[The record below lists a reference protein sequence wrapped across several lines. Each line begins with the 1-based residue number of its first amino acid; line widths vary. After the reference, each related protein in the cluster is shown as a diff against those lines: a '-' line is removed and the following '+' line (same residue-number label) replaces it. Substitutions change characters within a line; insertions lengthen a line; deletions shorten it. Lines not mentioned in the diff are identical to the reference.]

1 MHSDLILSQLIKSD
15 QILSNLIK
23 SYQNLSQLIKT
34 YHNLSNLIKS
44 YQILSNLI
52 KSYQIF
58 SNLIKSF
65 QILSSQIKS
74 IYLSTYLPTYLST
87 YLSIYLSVC
96 LSVCLS
102 DWIYL
107 RSNNLISL
115 QISYLSIYRS
125 TNRSLYASTRRN
137 AILRVEIQRSN
148 GDHQQKSSMAKA
160 ASSWPKQH
168 TGDQVPK
175 GSEGFP
181 SRAMK
186 FHDQQR
192 FDQLVEADGL
202 WIRNHTDTDV
212 FLELVCLANCP
223 IKLHFISTLI
233 TSHHSAYGYGYASK
247 LKPHRGTEVFLS
259 ATVALFPKWRSSG
272 ELLALFQMQK
282 LSI

>member
-44 YQILSNLI
+44 YQILSNLF

-58 SNLIKSF
+58 SNLIKSN
-65 QILSSQIKS
+65 QINLP
-74 IYLSTYLPTYLST
+74 IYLSTYLPIYLSV
-87 YLSIYLSVC
+87 YLSIY

>member
-44 YQILSNLI
+44 YQI
-52 KSYQIF
+52 F

-65 QILSSQIKS
+65 QILSNQIKS

-87 YLSIYLSVC
+87 YLSIY